1 MPVTQ
6 RRFRRKVSSR
16 SISRPGPRAE
26 RRLGSSGARF
36 GPIRGEGG
44 FRGTQVID
52 DRCAHRGGGRRR
64 RVRDDAELRF
74 AAVRAGRRA
83 ALRVRR
89 EHDELAQGQAR
100 RRTRPAVR
108 HDRHRAAA
116 AAAGVLQGAAAR
128 RRSHAGRLRLRRRGL
143 RRRPH
148 RRPGRR
154 VGAHDR
160 AGDGSEVHGRRH
172 ELRHP
177 LRQRGRLP
185 GAGRGGQ
192 GLRVPRGVDAPQRPH
207 RRRRTLLGLLR
218 HAALRPHEHHQR
230 QPDRVRRRRR
240 RVARLD
246 EPGAPVSADAGLV
259 AQEAAGAQGRRADA
273 AHGAAGV
280 SQRPRFAGA
289 RLAVQDLNAAGGV
302 LDQPVEWVDGDDG
315 TDATVAAAT
324 VDRFVGLGVQVII
337 GASSSSVTKAVIPKI
352 AAAGRILVSPSSTSD
367 ELTTVADNGLFF
379 RTAPPDTLQ
388 ARALAD
394 VIMRG
399 GSRRVTIMARE
410 DAYGLGLQKNVKAD
424 LLAAGM
430 TDATVDLI
438 SYPTNTEDFGGVA
451 ARVRDN
457 APEGVLI
464 LGYDETALIVK
475 ALAAR
480 GVVVS

>member
-1 MPVTQ
+1 MG
-6 RRFRRKVSSR
+6 RRSST
-16 SISRPGPRAE
+16 IVALIGVAVVAGGCGTTP
-26 RRLGSSGARF
+26 SSGSQPSEPVVVRLYGSDANMTNSLKDKLADAP
-36 GPIRGEGG
+36 GLLSGMT
-44 FRGTQVID
+44 GT
-52 DRCAHRGGGRRR
+52 AP
-64 RVRDDAELRF
+64 L
-74 AAVRAGRRA
+74 
-83 ALRVRR
+83 
-89 EHDELAQGQAR
+89 
-100 RRTRPAVR
+100 
-108 HDRHRAAA
+108 
-116 AAAGVLQGAAAR
+116 
-128 RRSHAGRLRLRRRGL
+128 LRL
-143 RRRPH
+143 PE
-148 RRPGRR
+148 
-154 VGAHDR
+154 
-160 AGDGSEVHGRRH
+160 SFKE
-172 ELRHP
+172 
-177 LRQRGRLP
+177 RL
-185 GAGRGGQ
+185 
-192 GLRVPRGVDAPQRPH
+192 RGVDPTLADYGYAAEAYDAVLIAGLAAESARTTEPATVAKFMVGATNSGTLCDSAAACLALAEAGKDFAYRGVSM
-207 RRRRTLLGLLR
+207 RRSGLT
-218 HAALRPHEHHQR
+218 
-230 QPDRVRRRRR
+230 
-240 RVARLD
+240 
-246 EPGAPVSADAGLV
+246 DAGEPSSASYGTLHFDRTNIINDNLTEYV
-259 AQEAAGAQGRRADA
+259 GAGDESLASTSPAPPFPPMPGSSRKKLPALKVGGLMPHTGRLAYRSA
-273 AHGAAGV
+273 
-280 SQRPRFAGA
+280 PRFAGA